1 MPPFNSGRGPP
12 ACRMRFDQNTLHTG
26 PADGQRERKRREKRI
41 SEALSSGHLG
51 RPLLVSASS
60 HKKSQKGCFSE
71 RWLARDSQHPLV
83 LQERIYI
90 SSLWSLSGIRGHAG
104 TAWLTALVWTLWD
117 SGTSC
122 ERSTPTASV
131 CLKTTHHIDFLW
143 QIVSFSMWTESQSKS
158 YLRFKVNFNWSILYT
173 ELQRPQDCFS

>member
-1 MPPFNSGRGPP
+1 
-12 ACRMRFDQNTLHTG
+12 MRFDQNTLHTG

-117 SGTSC
+117 SGASC

-131 CLKTTHHIDFLW
+131 CLKTTQHIDFFW
-143 QIVSFSMWTESQSKS
+143 QIVSCEQKA
-158 YLRFKVNFNWSILYT
+158 KVNRISDLKSISIGQYYILNT
-173 ELQRPQDCFS
+173 KGHRTVFLSRISTSTIIEWF